1 MCTGK
6 VPSRLRKKHI
16 YIYMKL
22 TLKVLLPIQ
31 MGAAA
36 TGKLQWAH
44 AHYRL
49 YNNCYNILNTK
60 F

>member
-1 MCTGK
+1 
-6 VPSRLRKKHI
+6 
-16 YIYMKL
+16 MKL

-60 F
+60 FWWTDIKSSGIHLTFYQSF